1 MSKIEYSPV
10 IFWKDSHS
18 RHGLRLQIP
27 AMVLMLAL
35 LSACGGKEEAPAAP
49 SNENSSSPAASESA
63 LPPSQESENNAPAPA
78 GGGNDILAGFNPC
91 EMLTQ
96 AEVESFFEEPMATD
110 AAPESIGPYR
120 SCMLTSQSGG
130 KMIILQATNET
141 ADQFKADNESSASMF
156 EVVPTPVA
164 GLGDEAVFMSG
175 LLRVRV
181 GDQVFQVVT
190 WHPEDQ
196 QDQAFSMTQEIA
208 RLALPHMP

>member
-1 MSKIEYSPV
+1 MSNMKKFRAAFRKNSGTSY
-10 IFWKDSHS
+10 
-18 RHGLRLQIP
+18 RMQLRLP
-27 AMVLMLAL
+27 ALILMLAL
-35 LSACGGKEEAPAAP
+35 LAACGGGDGDAPSAP
-49 SNENSSSPAASESA
+49 SNDSPGSAAATENPSPAQS
-63 LPPSQESENNAPAPA
+63 SENDASAPAS
-78 GGGNDILAGFNPC
+78 GGNDILATFNPC
-91 EMLTQ
+91 VMLTQ
-96 AEVESFFEEPMATD
+96 AEVEGFFEEPMATD

-120 SCMLTSQSGG
+120 SCMLTSETGG
-130 KMIILQATNET
+130 KMIILQVTHET

-156 EVVPTPVA
+156 EIVPTPVA

-196 QDQAFSMTQEIA
+196 QDQAFSMTQDIA